1 MARIM
6 VIRKMRVIV
15 MVYRYGKDD
24 GDQEFRATTMPISER
39 HQYTNKHQS
48 QNFNNPITRIIKIKL
63 VIHTQLPDSNRKLL
77 KISYYYNIST
87 FFMFPLS
94 NLRKDNMLESCK
106 KLHNNMFAPLSF
118 LLYKKYIC

>member
-1 MARIM
+1 MAKIM

-48 QNFNNPITRIIKIKL
+48 QNFNNPITRIIKMKLVMAMMIKMSFSEHPGGSVHKQRSQNLKTTMSTIIQIKL
-63 VIHTQLPDSNRKLL
+63 NLKL
-77 KISYYYNIST
+77 K
-87 FFMFPLS
+87 F
-94 NLRKDNMLESCK
+94 K
-106 KLHNNMFAPLSF
+106 
-118 LLYKKYIC
+118 